1 MIWEGRPPGLHAQMC
16 THQRKRVQHVQ
27 QRACVDDRRYPYA
40 VRNVFEVTVAIPY
53 GEHRHI
59 NMLLYLQ
66 AQYRSATCLRFSVD
80 SRGVTHRAD
89 NNLLIVK
96 REKEREHKVKSRM
109 ITRNEYED

>member
-1 MIWEGRPPGLHAQMC
+1 MHAQMC
-16 THQRKRVQHVQ
+16 TNQRKRVQHVQ
-27 QRACVDDRRYPYA
+27 QRARVDDRRYPYA

-66 AQYRSATCLRFSVD
+66 AQYRSATYLRFSVD